1 MDIDRSI
8 AYSIMFICFIISF
21 IHYIIVQYIYLNK
34 IFRYSLAV
42 IGIAIG
48 VIICIIANICFRF
61 PMLLIYIFDEKKNE
75 FAALLTIV
83 LSIISCFA
91 LSFSTYFFVS
101 HCEKI
106 LESNY
111 FDDDYQSLMLS
122 LGFYPSYII
131 FYFLIDLLYFYNIYG
146 VKYFIFSNITE
157 KVTQTAFHKFIVT
170 INIFAII
177 VCLYNGIILSWFY
190 MRKREKK
197 TLIECI
203 LIPSLINTIPFFF
216 FFLYK
221 INFNLFIILIM
232 CFISISASISIRI
245 TKFKKFYKQ
254 PLVINL
260 SQEEEDDLVEFIDDR
275 ICLENLN
282 KELNFNIPNSFSGI
296 IFENKL

>member
-1 MDIDRSI
+1 
-8 AYSIMFICFIISF
+8 
-21 IHYIIVQYIYLNK
+21 
-34 IFRYSLAV
+34 
-42 IGIAIG
+42 
-48 VIICIIANICFRF
+48 
-61 PMLLIYIFDEKKNE
+61 
-75 FAALLTIV
+75 
-83 LSIISCFA
+83 
-91 LSFSTYFFVS
+91 
-101 HCEKI
+101 
-106 LESNY
+106 
-111 FDDDYQSLMLS
+111 
-122 LGFYPSYII
+122 
-131 FYFLIDLLYFYNIYG
+131 
-146 VKYFIFSNITE
+146 
-157 KVTQTAFHKFIVT
+157 
-170 INIFAII
+170 
-177 VCLYNGIILSWFY
+177 

-203 LIPSLINTIPFFF
+203 LIPSLINTIPFFSLI
-216 FFLYK
+216 LYK